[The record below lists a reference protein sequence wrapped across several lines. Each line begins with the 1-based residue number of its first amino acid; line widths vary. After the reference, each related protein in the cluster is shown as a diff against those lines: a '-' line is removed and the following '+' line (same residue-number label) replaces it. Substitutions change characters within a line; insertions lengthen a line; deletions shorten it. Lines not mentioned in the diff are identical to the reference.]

1 MTLEKSCM
9 IRYHFPFQHTDAQE
23 LRSNPSTANPF
34 SPSRPL
40 ASHPIPIYHE
50 AIRLSLS
57 EGTAE
62 LGAALAGRQA
72 GSLEGGLG
80 GLGDLLISLGEDELD
95 VAGVGHVGV
104 DLEREKNQFGCS

>member
-34 SPSRPL
+34 SPLRL
-40 ASHPIPIYHE
+40 HPIPIYHE
-50 AIRLSLS
+50 AIRLCLS
-57 EGTAE
+57 QGTAD

-104 DLEREKNQFGCS
+104 DLKGKKSVPLVMKG

>member
-1 MTLEKSCM
+1 MRKNSGQTRPPQIL
-9 IRYHFPFQHTDAQE
+9 
-23 LRSNPSTANPF
+23 F
-34 SPSRPL
+34 SSSRPP
-40 ASHPIPIYHE
+40 ASHPIPVYHE
-50 AIRLSLS
+50 AIRLCLS
-57 EGTAE
+57 QGTAD

-104 DLEREKNQFGCS
+104 DLKGKNQFLCSRRFDSKFRERTRP